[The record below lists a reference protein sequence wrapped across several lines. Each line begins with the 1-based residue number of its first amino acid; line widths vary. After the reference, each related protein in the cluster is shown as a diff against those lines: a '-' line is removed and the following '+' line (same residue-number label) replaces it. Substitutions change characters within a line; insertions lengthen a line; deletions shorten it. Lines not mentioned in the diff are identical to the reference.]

1 MQEHFMRQC
10 NMKASID
17 SIETFGL
24 VDGPGIRTVVFL
36 NSCNLRCKF
45 CHNPET
51 WAMKDKNYSS
61 NDVVKKILKSK
72 PYFKNNGGVTFSGGE
87 PLTQYDF
94 LVETCKKLK
103 QENIHI
109 AIDTS
114 GVGKKDCSELLKT
127 IDMVLLDIKHI
138 TKEGYI
144 DITQVDKIDEFFNFV
159 NQLNKTNI
167 EVWIRQVIIP
177 GVNDN
182 EEYIQNLA
190 VFIKKYIKN
199 VTRIDFLPYHKMGDE
214 KYEKLGIKNP
224 YQDKDAMNKEKCEEL
239 YKEFIEIYKKS
250 I

>member
-1 MQEHFMRQC
+1 
-10 NMKASID
+10 MKASID

-51 WAMKDKNYSS
+51 WNLKEKNYSS
-61 NDVVKKILKSK
+61 DDIVKKVLRSK

-87 PLTQYDF
+87 PLLQYDF

-103 QENIHI
+103 KENIHI

-114 GVGKKDCSELLKT
+114 GIGHGDYSDLFKT

-138 TKEGYI
+138 TKEGYL

-167 EVWIRQVIIP
+167 EVWIRQVITP

-182 EEYIQNLA
+182 KEYIKDLA
-190 VFIKKYIKN
+190 HFIKENIKN
-199 VTRIDFLPYHKMGDE
+199 VTRVDFLPYHKLGDE
-214 KYEKLGIKNP
+214 KYKNLGIKNP
-224 YQDKDAMNKEKCEEL
+224 YLEKEAMDKDKCKEL
-239 YKEFIEIYKKS
+239 YNEFMNIYEKNK
-250 I
+250 